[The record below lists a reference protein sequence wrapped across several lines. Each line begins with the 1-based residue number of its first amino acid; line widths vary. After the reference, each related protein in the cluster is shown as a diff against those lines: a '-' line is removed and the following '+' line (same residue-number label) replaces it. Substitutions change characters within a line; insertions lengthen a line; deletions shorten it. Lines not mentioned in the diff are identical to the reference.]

1 MGWLKELSKKFTP
14 VPPPTINEK
23 IAAFVQKSLPRGCF
37 ISQVREDTDTIVLV
51 CHSNAV
57 SFDYMVDD
65 NDSSFDDNTR
75 AIITE
80 QIIIPGL
87 RLLDE
92 SLEKKREA
100 IKLQL
105 KKLQVDVKS

>member
-23 IAAFVQKSLPRGCF
+23 IAAFVQKSLPRGCL
-37 ISQVREDTDTIVLV
+37 ILDSEDTDTIVLA

-65 NDSSFDDNTR
+65 NDSSFDDNAR

-87 RLLDE
+87 WLLDE
-92 SLEKKREA
+92 SLEEKREA